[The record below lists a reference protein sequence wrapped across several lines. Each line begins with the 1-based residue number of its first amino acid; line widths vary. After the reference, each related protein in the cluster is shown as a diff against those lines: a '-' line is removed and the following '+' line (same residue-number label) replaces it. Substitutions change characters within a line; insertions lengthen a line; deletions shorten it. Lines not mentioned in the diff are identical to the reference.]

1 MKYSSILLIIA
12 FVSIAQQFYGQEK
25 CTIWGELPDHSL
37 DNSYLRLVNNSA
49 IGQEYERM
57 KHSFIDSILVVDG
70 KFHYEGV
77 LSQKPFL
84 AYLSSARTGRNM
96 LDLGLY
102 FIVEPG
108 NIHIRIANWA
118 DKGIVSGTPIND
130 DYNRCIIE
138 QQKKVDRERSLQNR
152 SASFRDAYIH
162 ANECRLFF
170 LEKYAQYPDVVRFH
184 LSFLLNGR
192 RASKDPDFPKY
203 LRILDRMPKADRDIL
218 LAWRDYTIKREEYRE
233 KTKPL
238 LDSIRDNAPRFIET
252 IPSSSS
258 STTIKNE

>member
-1 MKYSSILLIIA
+1 MKKYLLIFI
-12 FVSIAQQFYGQEK
+12 FVSIAQLFYGQGK
-25 CTIWGELPDHSL
+25 YTIQGELPDHSL
-37 DNSYLRLVNNSA
+37 DDSYLRLTNSSA
-49 IGQEYERM
+49 LSQEKERI
-57 KHSFIDSILVVDG
+57 KHLFIDSILVVDE

-118 DKGIVSGTPIND
+118 DEGVVSGTPINE
-130 DYNRCIIE
+130 DYNTYIIT
-138 QQKKVDRERSLQNR
+138 RRSMENQL
-152 SASFRDAYIH
+152 
-162 ANECRLFF
+162 LF

-192 RASKDPDFPKY
+192 RMSRDPNFPKY
-203 LRILDRMPKADRDIL
+203 LQILDRMPKADRDIL
-218 LAWRDYTIKREEYRE
+218 LAWLDYTIKKYEYE
-233 KTKPL
+233 KKTKPL
-238 LDSIRDNAPRFIET
+238 LDSIRNNAPRFIET
-252 IPSSSS
+252 IPSNSS
-258 STTIKNE
+258 STTMKNK

>member
-1 MKYSSILLIIA
+1 MKKYLFIFI
-12 FVSIAQQFYGQEK
+12 FVSIAQLFYGQEK
-25 CTIWGELPDHSL
+25 YTIQGELPDHSL
-37 DNSYLRLVNNSA
+37 DNSYLRLTNSSA
-49 IGQEYERM
+49 LSQEKERI
-57 KHSFIDSILVVDG
+57 KHLFIDSILVVDG

-118 DKGIVSGTPIND
+118 DEGVVSGTPINE
-130 DYNRCIIE
+130 DYNTYMITR
-138 QQKKVDRERSLQNR
+138 RSMENQL
-152 SASFRDAYIH
+152 
-162 ANECRLFF
+162 LF

-192 RASKDPDFPKY
+192 RMSRDPNFPKY
-203 LRILDRMPKADRDIL
+203 LQILDRMPKTDRDIL
-218 LAWRDYTIKREEYRE
+218 LAWLDYTIKKYEYE
-233 KTKPL
+233 KKTKPL
-238 LDSIRDNAPRFIET
+238 LDSIRNNAPRFIET
-252 IPSSSS
+252 IPSNSS
-258 STTIKNE
+258 STTMKNK

>member
-25 CTIWGELPDHSL
+25 YTIWGELPDHSL

-118 DKGIVSGTPIND
+118 DEGVVSGTPINE
-130 DYNRCIIE
+130 DYSTYMIGT
-138 QQKKVDRERSLQNR
+138 KRSMENQL
-152 SASFRDAYIH
+152 
-162 ANECRLFF
+162 LF
-170 LEKYAQYPDVVRFH
+170 LEKYAQLADVVRFH

>member
-1 MKYSSILLIIA
+1 MRKYLFIFI
-12 FVSIAQQFYGQEK
+12 FVSIAQLFYGQGK
-25 CTIWGELPDHSL
+25 YTIQGELPDHSL
-37 DNSYLRLVNNSA
+37 DNSYLRLTNSSA
-49 IGQEYERM
+49 LSQEKERI
-57 KHSFIDSILVVDG
+57 KHLFIDSILVVDG

-118 DKGIVSGTPIND
+118 DEGVVSGTPINE
-130 DYNRCIIE
+130 DYNTYMIATKRNL
-138 QQKKVDRERSLQNR
+138 KKEL
-152 SASFRDAYIH
+152 
-162 ANECRLFF
+162 LF

-203 LRILDRMPKADRDIL
+203 LQILDRMPKADRDIL
-218 LAWRDYTIKREEYRE
+218 LAWLDYTIKREEYE
-233 KTKPL
+233 KKTKPL
-238 LDSIRDNAPRFIET
+238 LDSIRNNAPRFIET
-252 IPSSSS
+252 IPSNSSS
-258 STTIKNE
+258 AAMKNE

>member
-1 MKYSSILLIIA
+1 MINLIYIKMKYSSILLIIA

-25 CTIWGELPDHSL
+25 YTIWGELPDHSL

-102 FIVEPG
+102 FIVVDDELL
-108 NIHIRIANWA
+108 
-118 DKGIVSGTPIND
+118 GIVSMKRG
-130 DYNRCIIE
+130 
-138 QQKKVDRERSLQNR
+138 
-152 SASFRDAYIH
+152 A
-162 ANECRLFF
+162 
-170 LEKYAQYPDVVRFH
+170 
-184 LSFLLNGR
+184 LS
-192 RASKDPDFPKY
+192 
-203 LRILDRMPKADRDIL
+203 RILSNNGLVFSLYSSL
-218 LAWRDYTIKREEYRE
+218 LIV
-233 KTKPL
+233 
-238 LDSIRDNAPRFIET
+238 
-252 IPSSSS
+252 
-258 STTIKNE
+258 

>member
-1 MKYSSILLIIA
+1 MKKYLFI
-12 FVSIAQQFYGQEK
+12 FVSIAQLFYGQGK
-25 CTIWGELPDHSL
+25 YTIQGELPDHSL
-37 DNSYLRLVNNSA
+37 DDSYLRLTNSSA
-49 IGQEYERM
+49 LSQEKERI
-57 KHSFIDSILVVDG
+57 KHLFIDSILVVDG

-138 QQKKVDRERSLQNR
+138 QQKKVDRERCLQNR
-152 SASFRDAYIH
+152 RASFRDAYIH

>member
-1 MKYSSILLIIA
+1 MKKYLFIFI
-12 FVSIAQQFYGQEK
+12 FVSIAQLFYGQGK
-25 CTIWGELPDHSL
+25 YTIQGELPDHSL
-37 DNSYLRLVNNSA
+37 DNSYLRLTNSSA
-49 IGQEYERM
+49 LSQEKERI
-57 KHSFIDSILVVDG
+57 KHLFIDSILVVDG

-118 DKGIVSGTPIND
+118 DEGVVSGTPINE
-130 DYNRCIIE
+130 DYNTYMITR
-138 QQKKVDRERSLQNR
+138 RSMENQL
-152 SASFRDAYIH
+152 
-162 ANECRLFF
+162 LF

-192 RASKDPDFPKY
+192 RMSRDPNFPKY
-203 LRILDRMPKADRDIL
+203 LQILDRMPKADRDIL
-218 LAWRDYTIKREEYRE
+218 LAWLDYTIKKYEYE
-233 KTKPL
+233 KKTKPL
-238 LDSIRDNAPRFIET
+238 LDSIRNNAPRFIET
-252 IPSSSS
+252 IPSNSS
-258 STTIKNE
+258 STTMKNK

>member
-1 MKYSSILLIIA
+1 MKKYLFIFI
-12 FVSIAQQFYGQEK
+12 FVSIAQLFYGQGK
-25 CTIWGELPDHSL
+25 YTIQGELPDHSL
-37 DNSYLRLVNNSA
+37 DDSYLRLTNSSA
-49 IGQEYERM
+49 LSQEKERI
-57 KHSFIDSILVVDG
+57 KHLFIDSILVVDG

-118 DKGIVSGTPIND
+118 DEGVVSGTPINE
-130 DYNRCIIE
+130 DYNTYIIT
-138 QQKKVDRERSLQNR
+138 RRSMENQL
-152 SASFRDAYIH
+152 
-162 ANECRLFF
+162 LF

-192 RASKDPDFPKY
+192 RMSRDPNFPKY
-203 LRILDRMPKADRDIL
+203 LQILDRMPKADRDIL
-218 LAWRDYTIKREEYRE
+218 LAWLDYTIKKYEYE
-233 KTKPL
+233 KKTKPL
-238 LDSIRDNAPRFIET
+238 LDSIRNNAPRFIET
-252 IPSSSS
+252 IPSNSS
-258 STTIKNE
+258 STTMKNK

>member
-1 MKYSSILLIIA
+1 MKKYLFIFI
-12 FVSIAQQFYGQEK
+12 FVSIAYLFYGQEK
-25 CTIWGELPDHSL
+25 YAIQGELPDHSL
-37 DNSYLRLVNNSA
+37 DNSYLRLTNSSA
-49 IGQEYERM
+49 LSQEKERI
-57 KHSFIDSILVVDG
+57 KHLFIDSILVVDG

-118 DKGIVSGTPIND
+118 DEGVVSGTPINE
-130 DYNRCIIE
+130 DYNTYMITR
-138 QQKKVDRERSLQNR
+138 RSMENQL
-152 SASFRDAYIH
+152 
-162 ANECRLFF
+162 LF

-192 RASKDPDFPKY
+192 RMSRDPNFPKY
-203 LRILDRMPKADRDIL
+203 LQILDRMPKADRDIL
-218 LAWRDYTIKREEYRE
+218 LAWLDYTIKREEYE
-233 KTKPL
+233 KQTKPL

-252 IPSSSS
+252 ISSSSS

>member
-1 MKYSSILLIIA
+1 MKKYLFIFI
-12 FVSIAQQFYGQEK
+12 FVSIAQLFYGQEK
-25 CTIWGELPDHSL
+25 YTIQGELPDHSL
-37 DNSYLRLVNNSA
+37 DNSYLRLTNSSA
-49 IGQEYERM
+49 LSQEKERI
-57 KHSFIDSILVVDG
+57 KHLFIDSILVVDG

-84 AYLSSARTGRNM
+84 AHLSSAKTGRKM
-96 LDLGLY
+96 LNLGLY

-130 DYNRCIIE
+130 DYNRYIIE

-218 LAWRDYTIKREEYRE
+218 LAWLDYTIKKYEYE
-233 KTKPL
+233 KKTKPL
-238 LDSIRDNAPRFIET
+238 LDSIRNNAPRFIET
-252 IPSSSS
+252 IPSNSS
-258 STTIKNE
+258 STTMKNK

>member
-1 MKYSSILLIIA
+1 MKKYLFIFI
-12 FVSIAQQFYGQEK
+12 FVSIAQLFYGQGK
-25 CTIWGELPDHSL
+25 YTIQGELPDHSL
-37 DNSYLRLVNNSA
+37 DDSYLRLTNSSA
-49 IGQEYERM
+49 LSQEKERI
-57 KHSFIDSILVVDG
+57 KHLFIDSILVVDG

-118 DKGIVSGTPIND
+118 DEGVVSGTPINE
-130 DYNRCIIE
+130 DYNTYIIT
-138 QQKKVDRERSLQNR
+138 RRSMENQL
-152 SASFRDAYIH
+152 
-162 ANECRLFF
+162 LF

-192 RASKDPDFPKY
+192 RMSRDPNFPKY
-203 LRILDRMPKADRDIL
+203 LQILDRMPKADRDIL
-218 LAWRDYTIKREEYRE
+218 LAWLDYTIKKYEYE
-233 KTKPL
+233 KKNKPL
-238 LDSIRDNAPRFIET
+238 LDSIRNNAPRFIET
-252 IPSSSS
+252 IPSNSS
-258 STTIKNE
+258 STTMKNK

>member
-25 CTIWGELPDHSL
+25 YTIWGELPDHSL

-118 DKGIVSGTPIND
+118 DEGVVSGTPINE
-130 DYNRCIIE
+130 DYNTYMITR
-138 QQKKVDRERSLQNR
+138 RSMENQL
-152 SASFRDAYIH
+152 
-162 ANECRLFF
+162 LF

-192 RASKDPDFPKY
+192 RMSRDPNFPKY
-203 LRILDRMPKADRDIL
+203 LQILDRMPKADRDIL
-218 LAWRDYTIKREEYRE
+218 LAWLDYTIKKYEYE
-233 KTKPL
+233 KKTKPL
-238 LDSIRDNAPRFIET
+238 LDSIRNNAPRFIET
-252 IPSSSS
+252 IPSNSS
-258 STTIKNE
+258 STTMKNK

>member
-1 MKYSSILLIIA
+1 MKKYLFIFI
-12 FVSIAQQFYGQEK
+12 FVSIAQLFYGQEK
-25 CTIWGELPDHSL
+25 YTIQGELPDHSL
-37 DNSYLRLVNNSA
+37 DNSYLRLTNSSA
-49 IGQEYERM
+49 LSQEKERI

-70 KFHYEGV
+70 KFHYEGS

-118 DKGIVSGTPIND
+118 DEGVVSGTPINE
-130 DYNRCIIE
+130 DYNTYMIATKRNL
-138 QQKKVDRERSLQNR
+138 KKEL
-152 SASFRDAYIH
+152 
-162 ANECRLFF
+162 LF

-203 LRILDRMPKADRDIL
+203 LQILDRMPKADRDIL
-218 LAWRDYTIKREEYRE
+218 LAWLDYTIKREEYE
-233 KTKPL
+233 KKTKPL
-238 LDSIRDNAPRFIET
+238 LDSIRNNAPRFIET
-252 IPSSSS
+252 IPSNS
-258 STTIKNE
+258 

>member
-1 MKYSSILLIIA
+1 MREVILIFIL
-12 FVSIAQQFYGQEK
+12 VSIAQLFYGQEK
-25 CTIWGELPDHSL
+25 YTIQGELPDHSL
-37 DNSYLRLVNNSA
+37 DNSYLRLINSSA
-49 IGQEYERM
+49 LSQEKERI

-70 KFHYEGV
+70 KFHYEGS

-84 AYLSSARTGRNM
+84 VYLSSARTGRNM

-118 DKGIVSGTPIND
+118 DEGVVSGTPINE
-130 DYNRCIIE
+130 DYNTYMITR
-138 QQKKVDRERSLQNR
+138 RSMENQL
-152 SASFRDAYIH
+152 
-162 ANECRLFF
+162 LF

-203 LRILDRMPKADRDIL
+203 LQILDRMPKADRDIL
-218 LAWRDYTIKREEYRE
+218 LAWLDYTIKREEYE
-233 KTKPL
+233 KKTKPL
-238 LDSIRDNAPRFIET
+238 LDSIRNNAPRFIET
-252 IPSSSS
+252 IPSNS
-258 STTIKNE
+258 

>member
-1 MKYSSILLIIA
+1 MKKYLFIFI
-12 FVSIAQQFYGQEK
+12 FVSIAQLFYGQGK
-25 CTIWGELPDHSL
+25 YTIQGELPDHSL

-118 DKGIVSGTPIND
+118 DEGVVSGTPINE
-130 DYNRCIIE
+130 DYSTYMIGT
-138 QQKKVDRERSLQNR
+138 KRSMENQL
-152 SASFRDAYIH
+152 
-162 ANECRLFF
+162 LF